1 MLRLD
6 ELSYRLPGMEFHFT
20 LQLARGEILVLLGPS
35 GAGKSTLLS
44 LLAGFL
50 TPSGGALNLDGQDL
64 LALPPARR
72 PFTSLFQSNN
82 LFLHLT
88 VYQNIALG
96 LDPGLHLTPAQRQRV
111 VAAARRLGI
120 GDYLERRPGQLSGG
134 QQQRVALARCLVRQ
148 QPFLLLDE
156 PFSALDPALRR
167 EMLAEVRQLAREQRI
182 GVLLISHHPEDARL
196 IADRLAFLDQ
206 GRIQF
211 VAGLE
216 ALEQPPTDGMARYLG
231 RAMPDADEEDV
242 PG

>member
-1 MLRLD
+1 MLALDDLRYQVPGMAFRFTLRL
-6 ELSYRLPGMEFHFT
+6 E
-20 LQLARGEILVLLGPS
+20 RGEILVLLGPS

-50 TPSGGALNLDGQDL
+50 PPAGGSLHLDGQDL
-64 LALPPARR
+64 LGLPPARR

-96 LDPGLHLTPAQRQRV
+96 LDPGLRLTPAQRQRIDT
-111 VAAARRLGI
+111 AARRLGI
-120 GDYLERRPGQLSGG
+120 GDYLTRLPGQLSGG

-167 EMLAEVRQLAREQRI
+167 EMLAEVRQLAREQHI

-196 IADRLAFLDQ
+196 IADRLAFLEQ
-206 GRIQF
+206 GEIRF

-216 ALEQPPTDGMARYLG
+216 ALEHPPTDGMARYLG
-231 RAMPDADEEDV
+231 QAMPVKTHQDA